1 VNRSERSEA
10 AVERSPAKERLVSTV
25 AAGWGATA
33 AEHALARINGAR
45 SIDEIRPLLEE
56 LARSI
61 FAEAERRFGAD
72 PLAEL
77 WREAANEAACARFES
92 IELGLPPM

>member
-1 VNRSERSEA
+1 LRA
-10 AVERSPAKERLVSTV
+10 STV
-25 AAGWGATA
+25 PEAST
-33 AEHALARINGAR
+33 R
-45 SIDEIRPLLEE
+45 SDPLLEE